1 MGMFKHHS
9 LSAGG
14 TVPRVFRETAGRK
27 RQTMEKQK
35 ASTLEIR
42 ESVNPV
48 FKTARSC
55 VMVNALLG
63 DVDAQKLIEPLG
75 LDMPFLRP
83 DEEKMTAEMRE
94 FAVQMANPGFNIMVE
109 TRFAA
114 TNQFILQSG
123 CSYVADLPCGYTPR
137 GIKFSDTGIQYFGL
151 DIPVVTDE
159 IAPA

>member
-1 MGMFKHHS
+1 
-9 LSAGG
+9 
-14 TVPRVFRETAGRK
+14 
-27 RQTMEKQK
+27 MENHKTN
-35 ASTLEIR
+35 ASEIR

-63 DVDAQKLIEPLG
+63 DEDAQKLIEPLG
-75 LDMPFLRP
+75 SDMPFLGP

-114 TNQFILQSG
+114 TNQFILQNG
-123 CSYVADLPCGYTPR
+123 CSYMADLPCGYTPR
-137 GIKFSDTGIQYFGL
+137 GIKLSTFRYRNSILWVGYSCSNR
-151 DIPVVTDE
+151 
-159 IAPA
+159 